1 VATGLDSLS
10 RLPMMFGIQRQPD
23 SEPTGFDEATFDEAE
38 VVCVPDERERVV
50 SFRFDQLV
58 FAGYDDRRAARL
70 AENFA
75 VDWHRAV
82 DLLKAGCDPRTA
94 EAILA

>member
-1 VATGLDSLS
+1 VALGLDPLS
-10 RLPMMFGIQRQPD
+10 RLPLMFGLQRQPD
-23 SEPTGFDEATFDEAE
+23 NEPAGVDEATFDEAD
-38 VVCVPDERERVV
+38 VVRGPDERERVV

-70 AENFA
+70 AENLA
-75 VDWHRAV
+75 VDWHQAV
-82 DLLKAGCDPRTA
+82 DLLRAGCDPRTA

>member
-1 VATGLDSLS
+1 VALGFDPLS
-10 RLPMMFGIQRQPD
+10 RLPLMFGLQRQPD
-23 SEPTGFDEATFDEAE
+23 NEATLDEAE
-38 VVCVPDERERVV
+38 VFRVPDERERVV

-70 AENFA
+70 AENPA
-75 VDWHRAV
+75 VDWHKAV
-82 DLLKAGCDPRTA
+82 DLLRAGCDPRTA